1 VCKGDETM
9 EMRTTYTAVP
19 VATLASGVEVRI
31 PVHEVRGRAG
41 DGPTLGVTACFH
53 GDEQVGTEILYRL
66 LLAVDPAQLRGRLL
80 VVPVANPLAYEAI
93 SRHTP
98 LDMQNLN
105 RVFPGGGEGFFTHQL
120 AEVIVTHVLSKLDY
134 YVDFHAGGVT
144 LPTVDYVF
152 IHNAEDLARVFG
164 SPVLFRPREG
174 YGYPGSASTYTVGRG
189 VPTVTVELGGGPGDQ
204 TVFVQRGVAGVLNI
218 MRKIG
223 MIPGEPAPA
232 PRQTV
237 LRTLLT
243 MRPRAGG
250 FLVPEVTALNAEV
263 PKGTVLGRTLSPYS
277 FEELEV
283 FRAPFEPS
291 VTVEVLVRP
300 CRINPGDYGYM
311 IGDLSTAEA

>member
-1 VCKGDETM
+1 MVL
-9 EMRTTYTAVP
+9 RTTYTPVP
-19 VATLASGVEVRI
+19 VGTLASGAEISVPI
-31 PVHEVRGRAG
+31 HELRGEAG
-41 DGPTLGVTACFH
+41 DGPTLGLMACLH

-66 LLAVDPAQLRGRLL
+66 MATVDPAQLRGRLL

-93 SRHTP
+93 TRNTP
-98 LDMQNLN
+98 LDMHNLN

-120 AEVIVTHVLSKLDY
+120 AGVLVEHVLNKIDY
-134 YVDFHAGGVT
+134 YVDFHAGGAYA
-144 LPTVDYVF
+144 TVDYLF
-152 IHNAEDLARVFG
+152 IENAEELSRAFG
-164 SPVLFRPREG
+164 SPVLFRPPRG
-174 YGYPGSASTYTVGRG
+174 YGYGGSTASYTVGRG
-189 VPTVTVELGGGPGDQ
+189 VPTVTVELGGGAIDQ
-204 TVFVQRGVAGVLNI
+204 TAYVQRGVAGVLNI
-218 MRKIG
+218 MRKIK

-250 FLVPEVTALNAEV
+250 VLVPEVTALNVQV

-277 FEELEV
+277 FKELEV

-291 VTVEVLVRP
+291 VTVLVRVTP

-311 IGDLSTAEA
+311 IGDLSTAETA